1 MATTYINRANTDA
14 EVLRRA
20 NLHDISSNELGSKIV
35 PIQDTLKTRRIALAG
50 RILRQNNEH
59 PMRMVSFKNDS
70 ASPIEVLFRR
80 VGRPRKQWTYNT
92 LALIWNQIRQTDAE
106 FNNSREQLVQILDA
120 ANRERFWKPPLSG
133 WHLDFETKS
142 TF

>member
-1 MATTYINRANTDA
+1 MSTSFGLLAFFLKEEIGNDYHVYTPCQYQRRSL
-14 EVLRRA
+14 EKRA
-20 NLHDISSNELGSKIV
+20 NLHISSNELGSKIV

-120 ANRERFWKPPLSG
+120 ANRERF
-133 WHLDFETKS
+133 
-142 TF
+142 

>member
-50 RILRQNNEH
+50 RILRQIFTIMN
-59 PMRMVSFKNDS
+59 
-70 ASPIEVLFRR
+70 
-80 VGRPRKQWTYNT
+80 
-92 LALIWNQIRQTDAE
+92 
-106 FNNSREQLVQILDA
+106 IL
-120 ANRERFWKPPLSG
+120 
-133 WHLDFETKS
+133 
-142 TF
+142 